1 LSVRVWIREEQHV
14 QGIGLQVLG
23 SGEYVPRATVD
34 SKELDRRWGKEQG
47 WTACRTGVSSR
58 AYAAADESVVVM
70 GAAAARRALDAAQ
83 LDSSELDAI
92 IAVGSVPYQAI
103 PCTAVFIQRELGLG
117 NSGIAAFDIN
127 STCLGFLVA
136 LDLVSGAIATGRY
149 RHVLI
154 VASERASQ
162 GLNADDSS
170 TAGLFGD
177 GAGAILVGVPRRE
190 GPQLRAAYV
199 QTFGAGVECCQIR
212 AGGSRLPPRAS
223 MEEFL
228 SGIHF
233 EMKGRQTYKMAAEL
247 LPAFLQSLWQR
258 AASTVE
264 EIDVWVPH
272 QASGRAI
279 THLQTALDLPA
290 ERFVLTLPTHGNQV
304 SASLPIALH
313 RGIVEQRIRPGH
325 RIMLIGTG
333 AGISLGGAVL
343 DY

>member
-1 LSVRVWIREEQHV
+1 MDLGEERQVHGE
-14 QGIGLQVLG
+14 GIALQILG
-23 SGEYVPRATVD
+23 TGEYAPRNRVEST
-34 SKELDRRWGKEQG
+34 ELDRRWDKAEG
-47 WTACRTGVSSR
+47 WTAHQTGVSSR
-58 AYAAADESVVVM
+58 AYAADDESVIVM
-70 GAAAARRALDAAQ
+70 GASAARQALAAAEVEAAQ
-83 LDSSELDAI
+83 IDAI

-117 NSGIAAFDIN
+117 TSGIAAFDVN

-136 LDLVSGAIATGRY
+136 LDLISHAIATGRY

-162 GLNADDSS
+162 GLNWDDSS

-177 GAGAILVGVPRRE
+177 GAGAVLIGVPRRA

-199 QTFGAGVECCQIR
+199 QSYGDGVECCQIR
-212 AGGSRLPPRAS
+212 AGGSRLPPRTS
-223 MEEFL
+223 MSEFM
-228 SGIHF
+228 SGTHF
-233 EMKGRQTYKMAAEL
+233 EMRGRQIYKLAAEL
-247 LPAFLQSLWQR
+247 LPGFLRSLWQR
-258 AASTVE
+258 ARTRVE

-279 THLQTALDLPA
+279 THLQCALELPS

-304 SASLPIALH
+304 SASIPVALH
-313 RGIVEQRIRPGH
+313 RGITEQRIRPGDT
-325 RIMLIGTG
+325 IALIGTG

-343 DY
+343 DF

>member
-1 LSVRVWIREEQHV
+1 MGKEEQMRA
-14 QGIGLQVLG
+14 IGLQILG
-23 SGEYVPRATVD
+23 TGEYVPRDQVGSLT
-34 SKELDRRWGKEQG
+34 LDRRLHKEEG
-47 WTACRTGVSSR
+47 WTARHTGVESR
-58 AYAAADESVVVM
+58 AYAADDESVVTM
-70 GAAAARRALDAAQ
+70 GGEAARQALRAAQ
-83 LDSSELDAI
+83 LDASHLDAI

-103 PCTAVFIQRELGLG
+103 PCTAVFVQRELGLG
-117 NSGIAAFDIN
+117 NSGIAAFDVN
-127 STCLGFLVA
+127 STCLGFVVA
-136 LDLVSGAIATGRY
+136 LDLVSNAIATGRY

-162 GLNADDSS
+162 GLNVDDSS

-177 GAGAILVGVPRRE
+177 GAGAVVVGTPRRSSA
-190 GPQLRAAYV
+190 QLRAAYV
-199 QTFGAGVECCQIR
+199 QTYGDGVECCQIR

-228 SGIHF
+228 SGTSF
-233 EMKGRQTYKMAAEL
+233 EMKGRQTYKMAAEY
-247 LPAFLQSLWQR
+247 LPGFLQTLWHR
-258 AASTVE
+258 AESTVA

-279 THLQTALDLPA
+279 AHLQTALDLPP
-290 ERFVLTLPTHGNQV
+290 ERFILTLPTHGNQV

-325 RIMLIGTG
+325 RVVLIGTG

-343 DY
+343 DF